1 MKIAAVQPLPDLAM
15 AMKLMET
22 AINDSSDVVMLP
34 EKWIQRGTAAIDA
47 AIDMSSTFNGLIIP
61 GAFEMSGEVRAPII
75 KGGEVRAWAIKS
87 HLTKAELSRA
97 RPGPGPLLVEFR
109 GVKMGIMICYDADF
123 PEIARALT
131 VSGASLFLVPSRIL
145 HRGIDMWR
153 IYIVARSLENRV
165 PLVNANAL
173 DPPIFMGGSRAVE
186 LREEQGIIMAMERVL
201 GGEPGILY
209 YEHGDSLSTF
219 RKERIKELRSYQVR
233 VISI

>member
-34 EKWIQRGTAAIDA
+34 EKWIQRGGTAAIDA

-109 GVKMGIMICYDADF
+109 GGVKMGIMICYDADF

-131 VSGASLFLVPSRIL
+131 VSGGASLFLVPSRIL
-145 HRGIDMWR
+145 HRGGIDMWR

-165 PLVNANAL
+165 PPLVNANAL
-173 DPPIFMGGSRAVE
+173 DPPIFMGG
-186 LREEQGIIMAMERVL
+186 
-201 GGEPGILY
+201 
-209 YEHGDSLSTF
+209 
-219 RKERIKELRSYQVR
+219 
-233 VISI
+233 ISGRGA